1 MHPQVRQVGPG
12 KLVMLTGDNA
22 ATARAVAAD
31 LPIDEVIAEVQ
42 PKDKVEVIARLQLA
56 AMILIACSI
65 AAT

>member
-1 MHPQVRQVGPG
+1 
-12 KLVMLTGDNA
+12 MLTGDNA